1 MKKKTEVWKVGS
13 MPRAALSG
21 VIEFPRIDQAN
32 QRERQIEI
40 RLRDLTALVA
50 DLTDSG
56 FSVLLAEEASTR
68 EAFDEIRVKEAA
80 LRWIV
85 RVAKHSTGP
94 VREKLWSDVEE
105 AILGLEKTAGLL
117 LDSGLAW
124 PYLTAVNRQLS
135 HDGCGRL

>member
-1 MKKKTEVWKVGS
+1 MKKLVGKLGS
-13 MPRAALSG
+13 IPRAAPST
-21 VIEFPRIDQAN
+21 VIEFTRFTEAS
-32 QRERQIEI
+32 QRERHIEV

-50 DLTDSG
+50 DLSDSG
-56 FSVLLAEEASTR
+56 FSVLLVEEAATR

-105 AILGLEKTAGLL
+105 AILGLETTAGLL

-124 PYLTAVNRQLS
+124 PYLTAVNPRLS
-135 HDGCGRL
+135 HDGSGRL

>member
-1 MKKKTEVWKVGS
+1 MKKEAGKLG
-13 MPRAALSG
+13 MIPRAGMSS
-21 VIEFPRIDQAN
+21 VIQFPCTDEAS
-32 QRERQIEI
+32 QREQQIEI

-80 LRWIV
+80 LRWII
-85 RVAKHSTGP
+85 RVAKHSTDP

-105 AILGLEKTAGLL
+105 AISGLETTAGLL

-124 PYLTAVNRQLS
+124 PYLTAVSHQLS
-135 HDGCGRL
+135 HDGSGRL